1 MFEYLDKN
9 RSGELSYNEF
19 CEICEERRRKID
31 HFQPSKYESLIT
43 SKGGRNHLNHSV
55 VVKNSMIDLP
65 PDSIY
70 RANVDLDTLEA
81 ASKLKPLSSTKNV
94 GDIFRNKSSMKVA
107 GVRNLINT
115 NDDMSRL
122 INHNFLRD
130 YLEEKVT
137 RNAVEFHKI
146 NTL

>member
-1 MFEYLDKN
+1 
-9 RSGELSYNEF
+9 
-19 CEICEERRRKID
+19 
-31 HFQPSKYESLIT
+31 
-43 SKGGRNHLNHSV
+43 
-55 VVKNSMIDLP
+55 MIDLP

-70 RANVDLDTLEA
+70 RTNVDLDTLEA